1 MLRSKVTM
9 FLWRNLKFLRPHI
22 RGWNREMFGRVED
35 RKKAALRKLNHWDD
49 VEIQRVLNA

>member
-1 MLRSKVTM
+1 MRFKVTM

-22 RGWNREMFGRVED
+22 RGWNREMFGRVEN
-35 RKKAALRKLNHWDD
+35 RKKTALRKLNHWDD